1 MMDKPANENRALF
14 RTRPAPVLRVVPK
27 GREVPQGPALTEG
40 QIQILAEIR
49 AKAAE
54 IRVVLGLP
62 PGAPIP
68 ASPLADILVQSR
80 TR

>member
-1 MMDKPANENRALF
+1 MDKPANENRTLYWA
-14 RTRPAPVLRVVPK
+14 RPAPVLRVVPK
-27 GREVPQGPALTEG
+27 GREVPAPALTEG

-68 ASPLADILVQSR
+68 PGPLTDLLVQSR

>member
-1 MMDKPANENRALF
+1 MMDRPANENRTLYRA
-14 RTRPAPVLRVVPK
+14 RPAPVLSLVPR
-27 GREVPQGPALTEG
+27 GRRAPPAPALTEG
-40 QIQILAEIR
+40 QIQTLAEIR

-62 PGAPIP
+62 PGAAIP
-68 ASPLADILVQSR
+68 ADPLTDLLFQSR

>member
-1 MMDKPANENRALF
+1 MMDKPANENRTLYRA
-14 RTRPAPVLRVVPK
+14 RPAPVLSLVPK
-27 GREVPQGPALTEG
+27 GPRVPPALTEG
-40 QIQILAEIR
+40 QIQTLAEIR

-68 ASPLADILVQSR
+68 ASPLTDILVQSR